1 MQEQQNEL
9 VAEISAQNAIAA
21 GSTLDEYD
29 IDLLTEAKSRA
40 AFAQHLNGGSAKLT
54 LMENEDVYLY
64 YK

>member
-9 VAEISAQNAIAA
+9 VVEISAQNAIAA

-40 AFAQHLNGGSAKLT
+40 AFAQHLNGGSDEKISRS
-54 LMENEDVYLY
+54 
-64 YK
+64 